1 MSTPTTTP
9 ERRRRVQPVQW
20 AVLVLVLA
28 ATGMLLVLTTG
39 GTTGLTTGGTD
50 DRATG
55 TDARAGAG
63 ATADE
68 DPADPADPDGPAAG
82 AAEPAAPRTLE
93 MARRDPADPL
103 TDGPVDAPVTLVVYS
118 DYQCPFCALWSD
130 QTLPVMREYA
140 AAGDLRI
147 EWRDVNVFGVDSARA
162 ARAAYAAGLQ
172 GAFWEYHDALFAD
185 GEKRPSGEL
194 TDAALAGL
202 AAELGLDTERFAT
215 DVASAEVGAAVQA
228 NADEGASIGAT
239 STPSFLVGGV
249 PLVGAQPTEVFVT
262 AVEDALARVEG

>member
-1 MSTPTTTP
+1 MSTPTATP

-28 ATGMLLVLTTG
+28 ATGVLLVLTTG
-39 GTTGLTTGGTD
+39 GADGGSD
-50 DRATG
+50 DGAADTRAAAAAPPATE
-55 TDARAGAG
+55 DAR
-63 ATADE
+63 
-68 DPADPADPDGPAAG
+68 DPDGPAS
-82 AAEPAAPRTLE
+82 EVIETEAPRTLE

-118 DYQCPFCALWSD
+118 DYQCPFCALWSH

-172 GAFWEYHDALFAD
+172 GAFWEYHDALFAE
-185 GEKRPSGEL
+185 GEKPSVDVL
-194 TDAALAGL
+194 TDAGL
-202 AAELGLDTERFAT
+202 AAVAAEVGLDTDRFAA

-228 NADEGASIGAT
+228 NADEGTSIGAT

-249 PLVGAQPTEVFVT
+249 PVVGAQPTEVFVA
-262 AVEDALARVEG
+262 AVEDALARTAG